1 VFGDVFGAWVEARSS
16 VCVVTPKK
24 KPSRAAATR
33 KCDELFSKIVRSVGY
48 CVNCGST
55 SFLQCAHGF
64 SRGYFATRWDDRNAF
79 SFCRVCH
86 VFYTHRP
93 LEWDDWLHERW
104 GDDLYDEIKALSLTH
119 VKPDV
124 FEVKAELAL
133 RWAELEAA
141 A

>member
-1 VFGDVFGAWVEARSS
+1 VP
-16 VCVVTPKK
+16 PKK
-24 KPSRAAATR
+24 KPSRRSATLA
-33 KCDELFSKIVRSVGY
+33 CDQLMSKIVRTEAGH

-55 SFLQCAHGF
+55 QRLQNAHGF
-64 SRGYFATRWDDRNAF
+64 SRGYFATRWDFRNT
-79 SFCRVCH
+79 FCLCAVCH

-124 FEVKAELAL
+124 FEVKAELAA